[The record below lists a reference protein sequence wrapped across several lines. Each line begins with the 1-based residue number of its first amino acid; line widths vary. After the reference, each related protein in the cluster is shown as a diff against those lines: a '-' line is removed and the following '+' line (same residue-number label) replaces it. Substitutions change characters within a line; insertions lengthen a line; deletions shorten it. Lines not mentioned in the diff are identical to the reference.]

1 MAITCFLPGF
11 QASATAS
18 ISLSTET
25 QEPKHD
31 SVKICIIG
39 SKRGIRAIIQ
49 NLHHRGFAEA
59 NDWGK
64 PQPTGNVGEFI
75 SVLVRKVVFD

>member
-1 MAITCFLPGF
+1 MSTTCFLPSF

-18 ISLSTET
+18 VFLSTES
-25 QEPKHD
+25 QEEEHE
-31 SVKICIIG
+31 SVRICIIG

-49 NLHHRGFAEA
+49 NLHRRGFAEA

-64 PQPTGNVGEFI
+64 PQPTGNGGEFI
-75 SVLVRKVVFD
+75 SVLVRRIVF